1 MKYKIKKE
9 SEFEKNLEIKV
20 ELEDLDDHRD
30 EAIKKIGKQIKVD
43 GFRTGKIPANIVKR
57 EVGEDYINEEAIEL
71 FLPQTLFSILNDEE
85 ISPATRPAIKEI
97 KKEKSHFDV
106 NVLITLWPTLSKLP
120 KLSQTV
126 EVDSITPTDDEIA
139 DQIER
144 IKSQFA
150 EVSKVERPLNSGD
163 FAMMNLSATK
173 NGVEVKDFTYNDYL
187 YEVGTGAL
195 TPSLDSKLEG
205 VAPGAIIKFNDSIPQ
220 LNEEN
225 VEVTVLLKEVREK
238 ILPEL
243 TDEWVSD
250 TTEFENVDSLKK
262 ELVVNIENVKKQ
274 QIASQYQGQ
283 LTNKLIEEVDMKL
296 PEQLVI
302 AEMDSI
308 LQNFLNELKQS
319 NIQLEDYFKI
329 TGLTEETLRDDLN
342 KQASRNLT
350 MVLILDKVIADLDMK
365 LDEKDIALV
374 DEHMVT
380 HKDDAEDSDQ
390 SSHRMNLEAE
400 SLRNKAMLHI
410 LQQGISVD
418 KDGEKVYL
426 QDVYNRDTDFRRGRI
441 KWKKYLQIM

>member
-126 EVDSITPTDDEIA
+126 EVDSIAPTDEEIA

-163 FAMMNLSATK
+163 YAMMNLSATK

-250 TTEFENVDSLKK
+250 TTEFESVDSLKK
-262 ELVVNIENVKKQ
+262 ELVANIENVKKQ

-390 SSHRMNLEAE
+390 SSHRLNLEAE

-426 QDVYNRDTDFRRGRI
+426 QDVYNRDTDLGEEE
-441 KWKKYLQIM
+441 

>member
-20 ELEDLDDHRD
+20 ELEDLEDHRD

-43 GFRTGKIPANIVKR
+43 GFRTGKIPANIVIR

-97 KKEKSHFDV
+97 KKEKNHFEV
-106 NVLITLWPTLSKLP
+106 NVLITLWPKLSKLP

-126 EVDSITPTDDEIA
+126 EVDSITPTDEEIV

-150 EVSKVERPLNSGD
+150 DVSKVERPLNSGD
-163 FAMMNLSATK
+163 YAMMNLSATK

-205 VAPGAIIKFNDSIPQ
+205 VAPGAIIKFNDTIPQ
-220 LNEEN
+220 LSEEN
-225 VEVTVLLKEVREK
+225 VEITVLVKEVREK

-243 TDEWVSD
+243 TDEWVAD
-250 TTEFENVDSLKK
+250 TTEFDNVDSLKK
-262 ELVVNIENVKKQ
+262 ELVINIENVKKQ
-274 QIASQYQGQ
+274 QIASQYQGE

-302 AEMDSI
+302 TEMDSI

-350 MVLILDKVIADLDMK
+350 MVLILDKVIEDLDMK
-365 LDEKDIALV
+365 LDEKDVALV
-374 DEHMVT
+374 DEHMST
-380 HKDDAEDSDQ
+380 HKDEEEDSDQ
-390 SSHRMNLEAE
+390 TSHRMNLEAE

-418 KDGEKVYL
+418 RDGEKVNL
-426 QDVYNRDTDFRRGRI
+426 QDVYNRDTDLGEEE
-441 KWKKYLQIM
+441 

>member
-1 MKYKIKKE
+1 LKYKIKKE

-126 EVDSITPTDDEIA
+126 EVDSIAPTDEEIA

-163 FAMMNLSATK
+163 YAMMNLSATK
-173 NGVEVKDFTYNDYL
+173 NGVEVKDFIYNDYL

-262 ELVVNIENVKKQ
+262 ELVANIENVKKQ

-390 SSHRMNLEAE
+390 SSHRLNLEAE

-426 QDVYNRDTDFRRGRI
+426 QDVYNRDTDLGEEE
-441 KWKKYLQIM
+441 

>member
-20 ELEDLDDHRD
+20 EIEDLEDHRD

-97 KKEKSHFDV
+97 KKEKNHFDV

-126 EVDSITPTDDEIA
+126 EVDSIAPTDEEIA

-163 FAMMNLSATK
+163 FAMINLSATK
-173 NGVEVKDFTYNDYL
+173 NGIEVKDFTYNDYL

-243 TDEWVSD
+243 TDEWVSE

-380 HKDDAEDSDQ
+380 HKDDVEDSDQ

-426 QDVYNRDTDFRRGRI
+426 QDVYNRDTDLGEEE
-441 KWKKYLQIM
+441 

>member
-1 MKYKIKKE
+1 LKYKIKKE

-20 ELEDLDDHRD
+20 ELEDLNNHRD
-30 EAIKKIGKQIKVD
+30 EAIKKIGKQIKVA
-43 GFRTGKIPANIVKR
+43 GFRPGKIPANIVTR

-71 FLPQTLFSILNDEE
+71 FLPQTLFSILNDED

-97 KKEKSHFDV
+97 KKQKDHFDV
-106 NVLITLWPTLSKLP
+106 DVLITLWPKLSKMP
-120 KLSQTV
+120 KLNQTV
-126 EVDSITPTDDEIA
+126 EVESITPTDDEIS
-139 DQIER
+139 DQIDR

-150 EVSKVERPLNSGD
+150 EVSKVERPINSGD
-163 FAMMNLSATK
+163 YAMMNLSAK
-173 NGVEVKDFTYNDYL
+173 NNGVEVKDFTYNDYL
-187 YEVGTGAL
+187 YEVGTGSL

-205 VAPGAIIKFNDSIPQ
+205 VASGAIIKFSDSIPQ
-220 LNEEN
+220 LKEEK
-225 VEVTVLLKEVREK
+225 VEITVLVKEVKEK

-243 TDEWVSD
+243 TDEWVSS
-250 TTEFENVDSLKK
+250 TTEFENIDSLKK
-262 ELVVNIENVKKQ
+262 ELIINIENVKKQ
-274 QIASQYQGQ
+274 QIASQYQSE
-283 LTNKLIEEVDMKL
+283 LTNKLIEIVDMKI

-350 MVLILDKVIADLDMK
+350 MVLILDKVIEDLDIK
-365 LDEKDIALV
+365 LDEKDAALV

-380 HKDDAEDSDQ
+380 HKDDEEDSDR
-390 SSHRMNLEAE
+390 SSHRLNLEAE
-400 SLRNKAMLHI
+400 SLRNKAMLHV

-418 KDGEKVYL
+418 KDGEKVNL
-426 QDVYNRDTDFRRGRI
+426 QDVYNRDTDLGEEE
-441 KWKKYLQIM
+441 

>member
-20 ELEDLDDHRD
+20 ELEDLNNHRD
-30 EAIKKIGKQIKVD
+30 EAIKKIGKQIKVA
-43 GFRTGKIPANIVKR
+43 GFRPGKIPANIVTR
-57 EVGEDYINEEAIEL
+57 EVGEDYVNEEAIEL
-71 FLPQTLFSILNDEE
+71 FLPQTLFSILNDED

-97 KKEKSHFDV
+97 KKQKDHFDV
-106 NVLITLWPTLSKLP
+106 EVLITLWPKLSKMP
-120 KLSQTV
+120 KLNQTV
-126 EVDSITPTDDEIA
+126 EVESITPTDDEIS
-139 DQIER
+139 DQIDR

-150 EVSKVERPLNSGD
+150 EVSKVERPINSGD
-163 FAMMNLSATK
+163 YAMMNLSAK
-173 NGVEVKDFTYNDYL
+173 NNGVEVKDFTYNDYL
-187 YEVGTGAL
+187 YEVGTGSL

-205 VAPGAIIKFNDSIPQ
+205 VASGAIIKFSDSIPQ
-220 LNEEN
+220 LKEEK
-225 VEVTVLLKEVREK
+225 VEITVLVKEVKEK

-243 TDEWVSD
+243 TDEWVSS
-250 TTEFENVDSLKK
+250 TTEFENIDSLKK
-262 ELVVNIENVKKQ
+262 ELIINIENVKKQ
-274 QIASQYQGQ
+274 QIASQYQSE
-283 LTNKLIEEVDMKL
+283 LTNKLIEIVDMKI

-350 MVLILDKVIADLDMK
+350 MVLILDKVIEDLDIK
-365 LDEKDIALV
+365 LDEKDTALV

-380 HKDDAEDSDQ
+380 HKDDEEDSDR
-390 SSHRMNLEAE
+390 SSHRLNLEAE
-400 SLRNKAMLHI
+400 SLRNKAMLHV

-418 KDGEKVYL
+418 KDGEKVNL
-426 QDVYNRDTDFRRGRI
+426 QDVYNRDTDLGEEE
-441 KWKKYLQIM
+441 

>member
-126 EVDSITPTDDEIA
+126 EVDSIAPTDDEIA

-187 YEVGTGAL
+187 YEVGTGSL

-342 KQASRNLT
+342 KQASRNLI
-350 MVLILDKVIADLDMK
+350 MVLILDKVIADLDVK

-390 SSHRMNLEAE
+390 SSHRLNLEAE

-426 QDVYNRDTDFRRGRI
+426 QDVYNRDTDLGEEE
-441 KWKKYLQIM
+441 

>member
-20 ELEDLDDHRD
+20 ELEDLENHRD

-71 FLPQTLFSILNDEE
+71 FLPQTLFSILDDEE

-97 KKEKSHFDV
+97 KKEKNHFDV

-126 EVDSITPTDDEIA
+126 EVDSIAPTDDEIA

-173 NGVEVKDFTYNDYL
+173 NGIEVKDFTYNDYL

-243 TDEWVSD
+243 TDEGVSE

-426 QDVYNRDTDFRRGRI
+426 QDVYNRDTDLGEEE
-441 KWKKYLQIM
+441 

>member
-20 ELEDLDDHRD
+20 ELEDLEDHRD

-43 GFRTGKIPANIVKR
+43 GFRTGKIPANIVIR

-85 ISPATRPAIKEI
+85 VSPATRPAIKEI
-97 KKEKSHFDV
+97 KKEKNHFEV
-106 NVLITLWPTLSKLP
+106 NVLITLWPKLSKLP

-126 EVDSITPTDDEIA
+126 EVDSITPTDEEIA

-150 EVSKVERPLNSGD
+150 DVSKVERPLNSGD
-163 FAMMNLSATK
+163 YAMMNLSATK

-205 VAPGAIIKFNDSIPQ
+205 VAPGAIIKFNDTIPQ
-220 LNEEN
+220 LSEEN
-225 VEVTVLLKEVREK
+225 VEITVLVKEVREK

-243 TDEWVSD
+243 TDEWVAD
-250 TTEFENVDSLKK
+250 TTEFDNVDSLKK
-262 ELVVNIENVKKQ
+262 ELVINIENVKKQ
-274 QIASQYQGQ
+274 QIASQYQGE

-302 AEMDSI
+302 TEMDSI

-350 MVLILDKVIADLDMK
+350 MVLILDKVIEDLDMK
-365 LDEKDIALV
+365 LDEKDVALV
-374 DEHMVT
+374 DEHMST
-380 HKDDAEDSDQ
+380 HKDEEEDSDQ
-390 SSHRMNLEAE
+390 TSHRMNLEAE

-418 KDGEKVYL
+418 RDGEKVNL
-426 QDVYNRDTDFRRGRI
+426 QDVYNRDTDLGEEE
-441 KWKKYLQIM
+441 

>member
-20 ELEDLDDHRD
+20 ELEDLENHRD

-97 KKEKSHFDV
+97 KKEKNHFDV

-120 KLSQTV
+120 KLNQTV
-126 EVDSITPTDDEIA
+126 EVDSIAPTDDEIA

-173 NGVEVKDFTYNDYL
+173 NGIEVKDFTYNDYL

-238 ILPEL
+238 ILPDL
-243 TDEWVSD
+243 TDEWVSE

-262 ELVVNIENVKKQ
+262 ELVLNIENVKKQ

-350 MVLILDKVIADLDMK
+350 MVLILDKVITDLDMK

-410 LQQGISVD
+410 LQEGISVD

-426 QDVYNRDTDFRRGRI
+426 QDVYNRDTDLGEEE
-441 KWKKYLQIM
+441 

>member
-20 ELEDLDDHRD
+20 ELEDLADHRD
-30 EAIKKIGKQIKVD
+30 EAIKKISKQIKVD
-43 GFRTGKIPANIVKR
+43 GFRTGKIPANIVTR

-71 FLPQTLFSILNDEE
+71 FLPATLFSILNDEE

-97 KKEKSHFDV
+97 KKQQNYFDV
-106 NVLITLWPTLSKLP
+106 DVLITLWPKLSKLP

-126 EVDSITPTDDEIA
+126 EVDSITPTDEEIA
-139 DQIER
+139 NQIER

-163 FAMMNLSATK
+163 YAMMNLSATK

-205 VAPGAIIKFNDSIPQ
+205 VAPGAIIKFNDIIPQ
-220 LNEEN
+220 LGEEN
-225 VEVTVLLKEVREK
+225 VEVTVLVKEVREK

-243 TDEWVSD
+243 TDEWVSE
-250 TTEFENVDSLKK
+250 TTEFDNVDSLKK
-262 ELVVNIENVKKQ
+262 ELIINIENVKKQ
-274 QIASQYQGQ
+274 QIASQYQGE

-319 NIQLEDYFKI
+319 NIQLEDYFKM

-350 MVLILDKVIADLDMK
+350 MVLILDKVIEDLEMK
-365 LDEKDIALV
+365 LDDKDIALV
-374 DEHMVT
+374 DEHMNT
-380 HKDDAEDSDQ
+380 HKDDDENSDQ
-390 SSHRMNLEAE
+390 TSHRLNLEAE

-410 LQQGISVD
+410 LQQGVSVD
-418 KDGEKVYL
+418 RDGEKVNL
-426 QDVYNRDTDFRRGRI
+426 QDVYNRDTDLGEEE
-441 KWKKYLQIM
+441 

>member
-126 EVDSITPTDDEIA
+126 EVDSIAPTDEEIA

-163 FAMMNLSATK
+163 YAMMNLSATK
-173 NGVEVKDFTYNDYL
+173 NGVEVKDFIYNDYL

-262 ELVVNIENVKKQ
+262 ELVANIENVKKQ

-390 SSHRMNLEAE
+390 SSHRLNLEAE

-426 QDVYNRDTDFRRGRI
+426 QDVYNRDTDLGEEE
-441 KWKKYLQIM
+441 

>member
-20 ELEDLDDHRD
+20 ELEDLNNHRD
-30 EAIKKIGKQIKVD
+30 EAIKKIGKQIKVA
-43 GFRTGKIPANIVKR
+43 GFRPGKIPANIVTR
-57 EVGEDYINEEAIEL
+57 EVGEDYVNEEAIEL
-71 FLPQTLFSILNDEE
+71 FLPQTLFSILNDED

-97 KKEKSHFDV
+97 KKQKDHFDV
-106 NVLITLWPTLSKLP
+106 DVLITLWPKLSKMP
-120 KLSQTV
+120 KLNQTV
-126 EVDSITPTDDEIA
+126 EVESITPTDDEIS
-139 DQIER
+139 DQIDR

-150 EVSKVERPLNSGD
+150 EVSKVERPINSGD
-163 FAMMNLSATK
+163 YAMMNLSAK
-173 NGVEVKDFTYNDYL
+173 NNGVEVKDFTYNDYL
-187 YEVGTGAL
+187 YEVGTGSL

-205 VAPGAIIKFNDSIPQ
+205 VASGAIIKFSDSIPQ
-220 LNEEN
+220 LKEEK
-225 VEVTVLLKEVREK
+225 VEITVLVKEVKEK

-243 TDEWVSD
+243 TDEWVSS
-250 TTEFENVDSLKK
+250 TTEFENIDSLKK
-262 ELVVNIENVKKQ
+262 ELIINIENVKKQ
-274 QIASQYQGQ
+274 QIASQYQSE
-283 LTNKLIEEVDMKL
+283 LTNKLIEIVDMKI

-350 MVLILDKVIADLDMK
+350 MVLILDKVIEDLDIK
-365 LDEKDIALV
+365 LDEKDTALV

-380 HKDDAEDSDQ
+380 HKNDEEDSDR
-390 SSHRMNLEAE
+390 SSHRLNLEAE
-400 SLRNKAMLHI
+400 SLRNKAMLHV

-418 KDGEKVYL
+418 KDGEKVNL
-426 QDVYNRDTDFRRGRI
+426 QDVYNRDTDLGEEE
-441 KWKKYLQIM
+441 

>member
-126 EVDSITPTDDEIA
+126 EVDSITHTDEEIA

-163 FAMMNLSATK
+163 YAIMNLSAAK

-262 ELVVNIENVKKQ
+262 ELVANIENVKKQ

-390 SSHRMNLEAE
+390 SSHRLNLEAE

-426 QDVYNRDTDFRRGRI
+426 QDVYNRDTDLGEEE
-441 KWKKYLQIM
+441 

>member
-20 ELEDLDDHRD
+20 ELEDLEDHRD

-43 GFRTGKIPANIVKR
+43 GFRTGKIPANIVIR

-97 KKEKSHFDV
+97 KKEKNHFEV
-106 NVLITLWPTLSKLP
+106 NVLITLWPKLSKLP

-126 EVDSITPTDDEIA
+126 EVDSITPTDEEIA

-150 EVSKVERPLNSGD
+150 DVSKVERPLNSGD
-163 FAMMNLSATK
+163 YAMMNLSATK

-205 VAPGAIIKFNDSIPQ
+205 VAPGAIIKFNDTIPQ
-220 LNEEN
+220 LSEEN
-225 VEVTVLLKEVREK
+225 VEITVLVKEVREK

-243 TDEWVSD
+243 TDEWVAD
-250 TTEFENVDSLKK
+250 TTEFDNVDSLKK
-262 ELVVNIENVKKQ
+262 ELVINIENVKKQ
-274 QIASQYQGQ
+274 QIASQYQGE

-302 AEMDSI
+302 TEMDSI

-350 MVLILDKVIADLDMK
+350 MVLILDKVIEDLDMK
-365 LDEKDIALV
+365 LDEKDVALV
-374 DEHMVT
+374 DEHMST
-380 HKDDAEDSDQ
+380 HKDEEEDTDQ
-390 SSHRMNLEAE
+390 TSHRMNLEAE

-418 KDGEKVYL
+418 RDGEKVNL
-426 QDVYNRDTDFRRGRI
+426 QDVYNRVTDLGEEE
-441 KWKKYLQIM
+441 

>member
-1 MKYKIKKE
+1 LKYKIKKE

-20 ELEDLDDHRD
+20 EIEDLEDHRD

-97 KKEKSHFDV
+97 KKEKNHFDV

-126 EVDSITPTDDEIA
+126 EVDSIAPTDEEIA

-163 FAMMNLSATK
+163 FAMINLSATK
-173 NGVEVKDFTYNDYL
+173 NGIEVKDFTYNDYL

-243 TDEWVSD
+243 TDEWVSE

-426 QDVYNRDTDFRRGRI
+426 QDVYNRDTDLGEEE
-441 KWKKYLQIM
+441 

>member
-1 MKYKIKKE
+1 LKYKIKKE

-126 EVDSITPTDDEIA
+126 EVDSIEPTDEEIA

-163 FAMMNLSATK
+163 YAMMNLSATK
-173 NGVEVKDFTYNDYL
+173 NGVEVKDFIYNDYL

-262 ELVVNIENVKKQ
+262 ELVANIENVKKQ

-390 SSHRMNLEAE
+390 SSHRLNLEAE

-426 QDVYNRDTDFRRGRI
+426 QDVYNRDTDLGEEE
-441 KWKKYLQIM
+441 

>member
-20 ELEDLDDHRD
+20 ELEDLENHRD

-97 KKEKSHFDV
+97 KKEKNHFDV

-126 EVDSITPTDDEIA
+126 EVDSIAPTDDEIA

-173 NGVEVKDFTYNDYL
+173 NGIEVKDFTYNDYL

-243 TDEWVSD
+243 TDEWVSE

-426 QDVYNRDTDFRRGRI
+426 QDVYNRDTDLGEEE
-441 KWKKYLQIM
+441 

>member
-126 EVDSITPTDDEIA
+126 EVDSIAPTDEEIA

-163 FAMMNLSATK
+163 YAMMNLSATK

-262 ELVVNIENVKKQ
+262 ELVANIENVKKQ

-390 SSHRMNLEAE
+390 SSHRLNLEAE

-426 QDVYNRDTDFRRGRI
+426 QDVYNRDTDLREEE
-441 KWKKYLQIM
+441 

>member
-20 ELEDLDDHRD
+20 EIEDLEDHRD

-97 KKEKSHFDV
+97 KKEKNHFDV

-126 EVDSITPTDDEIA
+126 EVDSIAPTDEEIA

-163 FAMMNLSATK
+163 FAMINLSATK
-173 NGVEVKDFTYNDYL
+173 NGIEVKDFTYNDYL

-195 TPSLDSKLEG
+195 TLSLDSKLEG

-243 TDEWVSD
+243 TDEWVSE

-426 QDVYNRDTDFRRGRI
+426 QDVYNRDTDLGEEE
-441 KWKKYLQIM
+441 

>member
-126 EVDSITPTDDEIA
+126 EVDSIAPTDDEIA

-426 QDVYNRDTDFRRGRI
+426 QDVYNRDTDLGEEE
-441 KWKKYLQIM
+441 

>member
-20 ELEDLDDHRD
+20 ELEDLHDHRD

-126 EVDSITPTDDEIA
+126 EVDSIAPTDEEIA

-163 FAMMNLSATK
+163 YAMMNLSATK

-262 ELVVNIENVKKQ
+262 ELVANIENVKKQ

-390 SSHRMNLEAE
+390 SSHRLNLEAE

-426 QDVYNRDTDFRRGRI
+426 QDVYNRDTDLGEEE
-441 KWKKYLQIM
+441 

>member
-126 EVDSITPTDDEIA
+126 EVDSIAPTDDEIA

-283 LTNKLIEEVDMKL
+283 LTSKLIEEVDMKL

-350 MVLILDKVIADLDMK
+350 MVLILDKVIEDLDMK

-426 QDVYNRDTDFRRGRI
+426 QDVYNRDTDLGEEE
-441 KWKKYLQIM
+441 

>member
-1 MKYKIKKE
+1 LKYKIKKE

-126 EVDSITPTDDEIA
+126 EVDSIAPTDEEIA

-163 FAMMNLSATK
+163 YAMMNLSAAK

-262 ELVVNIENVKKQ
+262 ELVANIENVKKQ

-390 SSHRMNLEAE
+390 SSHRLNLEAE

-426 QDVYNRDTDFRRGRI
+426 QDVYNRDTDLGEEE
-441 KWKKYLQIM
+441 

>member
-126 EVDSITPTDDEIA
+126 EVDSIAPTDEEIA

-163 FAMMNLSATK
+163 YAMMNLSAAK

-262 ELVVNIENVKKQ
+262 ELVANIENVKKQ

-390 SSHRMNLEAE
+390 SSHRLNLEAE

-426 QDVYNRDTDFRRGRI
+426 QDVYNRDTDLGEEE
-441 KWKKYLQIM
+441 

>member
-1 MKYKIKKE
+1 LKYKIKKE

-20 ELEDLDDHRD
+20 ELEDLDEHRD

-57 EVGEDYINEEAIEL
+57 EVGKDYINEEAIEL
-71 FLPQTLFSILNDEE
+71 FLPQTLFSILNDEK

-126 EVDSITPTDDEIA
+126 EVDSIAPTDEEIA

-163 FAMMNLSATK
+163 YAMMNLSATK
-173 NGVEVKDFTYNDYL
+173 NGIEVKDFTYNDYL

-262 ELVVNIENVKKQ
+262 ELVANIENVKKQ

-390 SSHRMNLEAE
+390 SSHRLNLEAE

-426 QDVYNRDTDFRRGRI
+426 QDVYNRDTDLGEEE
-441 KWKKYLQIM
+441 

>member
-126 EVDSITPTDDEIA
+126 EVDSIAPTDEEIA

-163 FAMMNLSATK
+163 YAMMNLSATK

-262 ELVVNIENVKKQ
+262 ELVANIENVKKQ

-390 SSHRMNLEAE
+390 SSHRLNLEAE

-426 QDVYNRDTDFRRGRI
+426 QDVYNRDTDLGEEE
-441 KWKKYLQIM
+441 

>member
-126 EVDSITPTDDEIA
+126 EVDSIAPTDDEIA

-350 MVLILDKVIADLDMK
+350 MVLILDKVIEDLDMK

-380 HKDDAEDSDQ
+380 HKDDTEDSDQ

-426 QDVYNRDTDFRRGRI
+426 QDVYNRDTDLGEEE
-441 KWKKYLQIM
+441 

>member
-20 ELEDLDDHRD
+20 ELEDLEDHRD

-43 GFRTGKIPANIVKR
+43 GFRTGKIPANIVIR

-71 FLPQTLFSILNDEE
+71 FLPQTLFSILKDEE

-97 KKEKSHFDV
+97 KKEKNHFEV
-106 NVLITLWPTLSKLP
+106 NVLITLWPKLSKLP

-126 EVDSITPTDDEIA
+126 EVDSITPTDEEIA

-150 EVSKVERPLNSGD
+150 DVSKVERPLNSGD
-163 FAMMNLSATK
+163 YAMMNLSATK

-205 VAPGAIIKFNDSIPQ
+205 VAPGAIIKFNDTIPQ
-220 LNEEN
+220 LSEEN
-225 VEVTVLLKEVREK
+225 VEITVLVKEVREK

-243 TDEWVSD
+243 TDEWVAD
-250 TTEFENVDSLKK
+250 TTEFDNVDSLKK
-262 ELVVNIENVKKQ
+262 ELVINIENVKKQ
-274 QIASQYQGQ
+274 QIASQYQGE

-302 AEMDSI
+302 TEMDSI

-350 MVLILDKVIADLDMK
+350 MVLILDKVIEDLDMK
-365 LDEKDIALV
+365 LDEKDVALV
-374 DEHMVT
+374 DEHMST
-380 HKDDAEDSDQ
+380 HKDEEEDSDQ
-390 SSHRMNLEAE
+390 TSHRMNLEAE

-418 KDGEKVYL
+418 RDGEKVNL
-426 QDVYNRDTDFRRGRI
+426 QDVYNRDTDLGEEE
-441 KWKKYLQIM
+441 

>member
-1 MKYKIKKE
+1 LKYKIKKE

-20 ELEDLDDHRD
+20 EIEDLEDHRD

-71 FLPQTLFSILNDEE
+71 FLPQTLFSILDDEE

-97 KKEKSHFDV
+97 KKEKNHFDV

-126 EVDSITPTDDEIA
+126 EVDSIAPTDEEIA

-163 FAMMNLSATK
+163 FAMINLSATK
-173 NGVEVKDFTYNDYL
+173 NGIEVKDFTYNDYL

-243 TDEWVSD
+243 TDEWVSE

-426 QDVYNRDTDFRRGRI
+426 QDVYNRDTDLGEEE
-441 KWKKYLQIM
+441 

>member
-1 MKYKIKKE
+1 LKYKIKKE

-20 ELEDLDDHRD
+20 ELEDLEDHRD

-43 GFRTGKIPANIVKR
+43 GFRTGKIPANIVIR

-97 KKEKSHFDV
+97 KKEKNHFEV
-106 NVLITLWPTLSKLP
+106 NVLITLWPKLSKLP

-126 EVDSITPTDDEIA
+126 EVDSITPTDEEIA

-150 EVSKVERPLNSGD
+150 DVSKVERPLNSGD
-163 FAMMNLSATK
+163 YAMMNLSATK

-205 VAPGAIIKFNDSIPQ
+205 VAPGAIIKFNDTIPQ
-220 LNEEN
+220 LSEEN
-225 VEVTVLLKEVREK
+225 VEITVLVKEVREK

-243 TDEWVSD
+243 TDEWVAD
-250 TTEFENVDSLKK
+250 TTEFDNVDSLKK
-262 ELVVNIENVKKQ
+262 ELVINIENVKKQ
-274 QIASQYQGQ
+274 QIASQYQGE

-302 AEMDSI
+302 TEMDSI

-350 MVLILDKVIADLDMK
+350 MVLILDKVIEDLDMK
-365 LDEKDIALV
+365 LDEKDVALV
-374 DEHMVT
+374 DEHMST
-380 HKDDAEDSDQ
+380 HKDEEEDSDQ
-390 SSHRMNLEAE
+390 TSHRMNLEAE

-418 KDGEKVYL
+418 RDGEKVNL
-426 QDVYNRDTDFRRGRI
+426 QDVYNRDTDLGEEE
-441 KWKKYLQIM
+441 

>member
-20 ELEDLDDHRD
+20 ELEDLHDHRD

-126 EVDSITPTDDEIA
+126 EVDSIAPTDEEIA

-163 FAMMNLSATK
+163 YAMMNLSATK
-173 NGVEVKDFTYNDYL
+173 NGIEVKDFTYNDYL

-262 ELVVNIENVKKQ
+262 ELVANIENVKKQ

-390 SSHRMNLEAE
+390 SSHRLNLEAE

-426 QDVYNRDTDFRRGRI
+426 QDVYNRDTDLGEEE
-441 KWKKYLQIM
+441 

>member
-126 EVDSITPTDDEIA
+126 EVDSIAPTDEEIA

-163 FAMMNLSATK
+163 YAMMNLSATK
-173 NGVEVKDFTYNDYL
+173 NGVEIKDFTYNDYL

-262 ELVVNIENVKKQ
+262 ELVANIENVKKQ

-390 SSHRMNLEAE
+390 SSHRLNLEAE

-426 QDVYNRDTDFRRGRI
+426 QDVYNRDTDLGEEE
-441 KWKKYLQIM
+441 

>member
-57 EVGEDYINEEAIEL
+57 EVGEDYISEEAIEL

-126 EVDSITPTDDEIA
+126 EVDSIEPTDEEIA

-163 FAMMNLSATK
+163 YAMMNLSATK

-262 ELVVNIENVKKQ
+262 ELVANIENVKKQ

-390 SSHRMNLEAE
+390 SSHRLNLEAE

-426 QDVYNRDTDFRRGRI
+426 QDVYNRDTDLGEEE
-441 KWKKYLQIM
+441 

>member
-126 EVDSITPTDDEIA
+126 EVYSIAPTDDEIA

-426 QDVYNRDTDFRRGRI
+426 QDVYNRDTDLGEEE
-441 KWKKYLQIM
+441 

>member
-20 ELEDLDDHRD
+20 ELEDLENHRD

-71 FLPQTLFSILNDEE
+71 FLPQTLFSILDDEE

-97 KKEKSHFDV
+97 KKEKNHFDV

-126 EVDSITPTDDEIA
+126 EVDSIAPTDEEIA

-173 NGVEVKDFTYNDYL
+173 NGIEVKDFTYNDYL

-243 TDEWVSD
+243 TDEWVSE

-426 QDVYNRDTDFRRGRI
+426 QDVYNRDTDLGEEE
-441 KWKKYLQIM
+441 

>member
-20 ELEDLDDHRD
+20 ELEDLEDHRD

-97 KKEKSHFDV
+97 KKEKNHFDV

-126 EVDSITPTDDEIA
+126 EVDSIAPTDEEIA

-173 NGVEVKDFTYNDYL
+173 NGIEVKDFTYNDYL

-243 TDEWVSD
+243 TDEWVSE

-426 QDVYNRDTDFRRGRI
+426 QDVYNRDTDLGEEE
-441 KWKKYLQIM
+441 

>member
-126 EVDSITPTDDEIA
+126 EVDSIEPTDEEIA

-163 FAMMNLSATK
+163 YAMMNLSATK

-243 TDEWVSD
+243 TDEWVSN

-262 ELVVNIENVKKQ
+262 ELVANIENVKKQ

-390 SSHRMNLEAE
+390 SSHRLNLEAE

-426 QDVYNRDTDFRRGRI
+426 QDVYNRDTDLGEEE
-441 KWKKYLQIM
+441 

>member
-20 ELEDLDDHRD
+20 ELEDLADHRD
-30 EAIKKIGKQIKVD
+30 EAIKKISKQIKVD
-43 GFRTGKIPANIVKR
+43 GFRTGKIPANIVTR

-71 FLPQTLFSILNDEE
+71 FLPATLFSILNDEE

-97 KKEKSHFDV
+97 KKQQNYFDV
-106 NVLITLWPTLSKLP
+106 DVLITLWPKLSKLP

-126 EVDSITPTDDEIA
+126 EVDSITPTDEEIA

-163 FAMMNLSATK
+163 YAMMNLSATK

-205 VAPGAIIKFNDSIPQ
+205 VAPGAIIKFNDIIPQ
-220 LNEEN
+220 LGEEN
-225 VEVTVLLKEVREK
+225 VEVTVLVKEVREK

-243 TDEWVSD
+243 TDEWVSE
-250 TTEFENVDSLKK
+250 TTEFDNVDSLKK
-262 ELVVNIENVKKQ
+262 ELIINIENVKKQ
-274 QIASQYQGQ
+274 QIASQYQGE

-319 NIQLEDYFKI
+319 NIQLEDYFKM

-350 MVLILDKVIADLDMK
+350 MVLILDKVIEDLEMK
-365 LDEKDIALV
+365 LDDKDIALV
-374 DEHMVT
+374 DEHMNT
-380 HKDDAEDSDQ
+380 HKDDDENSDQ
-390 SSHRMNLEAE
+390 TSHRLNLEAE

-410 LQQGISVD
+410 LQQGVSVD
-418 KDGEKVYL
+418 RDGEKVNL
-426 QDVYNRDTDFRRGRI
+426 QDVYNRDTDLGEEE
-441 KWKKYLQIM
+441 